1 MTDSAQG
8 IPVWDL
14 PASPGCLTTPSL
26 QRMRT
31 RMTPIEKIRN
41 IAIIAHVDH
50 GKTTLVDAMFKGA
63 HMFRDNQRVQERAMD
78 SNDQERER
86 GITILAKT
94 TSLHWGGYRF
104 NIVDT
109 PGHADFGG
117 EVERVLSMVDSV
129 LLVVDAFDGP
139 MPQTKFVT
147 RKALAL
153 GLRPIVVINKV
164 DRPGARPLWAQDAVL
179 DLLIEL
185 GATEEQLDF
194 PCVFASAKEGYAM
207 MDINDPSET
216 LDPLFDTIVKC
227 VPAPTGDPEAPL
239 QMLLTLMDWS
249 DFVGQIGI
257 GRIVN
262 GTIRVGETV
271 SIVKRDGSIQ
281 TNRVTQLYGFE
292 GLTRIQLQ
300 EAGAGEIIAL
310 AGIPEIRVGET
321 IASLTDPKALEYVD
335 IDEPTISMMFMVN
348 TGPFSGQDGKHVQS
362 RRIRE
367 RLTKELQ
374 HNVALRVE
382 DTDSPDCWKVSGRGE
397 LHLSVLIE
405 TMRREGFELCVS
417 RPEVILHVDEATGEK
432 LEPYED
438 VTIDIPEAYMG
449 VTMEHM
455 GNRKAEMQDMGN
467 EGGRL
472 RLHFKIPSRGLIGFR
487 SEFMTDTRGEGIL
500 HSLFSHYGP
509 YKGELPGR
517 KNGVL
522 ISMDACDAV
531 GFALMNLEERGVIF
545 IHPQTKCYEGMIV
558 GEHAR
563 ENDLVVNVGK
573 AKKLSNMRASGSDEA
588 TRLTPPRE
596 HTLEQA
602 LEYIELDELVE
613 VTPNFIRMRKRVLD
627 SNDRKKSEKRS
638 EA

>member
-1 MTDSAQG
+1 
-8 IPVWDL
+8 
-14 PASPGCLTTPSL
+14 
-26 QRMRT
+26 
-31 RMTPIEKIRN
+31 MTPLEKIRN
-41 IAIIAHVDH
+41 LAIIAHVDH
-50 GKTTLVDAMFKGA
+50 GKTTLVDALFKGA

-164 DRPGARPLWAQDAVL
+164 DRPGARPVWSQDQVF

-194 PCVFASAKEGYAM
+194 PCVFASAKLGYAM
-207 MDINDPSET
+207 LDMNDPSDS
-216 LDPLFDTIVKC
+216 LDPLFDTIVKHC
-227 VPAPTGDPEAPL
+227 PHPTGSPDAPL
-239 QMLLTLMDWS
+239 QMLVTLMDWS

-262 GTIRVGETV
+262 GRIHVGDSV
-271 SIVKRDGSIQ
+271 ALIKRDGTIQ
-281 TNRVTQLYGFE
+281 QQKITQLYGFE

-300 EAGAGEIIAL
+300 EGSAGEIVAI
-310 AGIPEIRVGET
+310 AGIEDIRVGET
-321 IASLTDPKALEYVD
+321 IADANSPTALEYVD

-348 TGPFSGQDGKHVQS
+348 AGPFAGQDGKYIQS

-367 RLTKELQ
+367 RLQKELQ

-382 DTDSPDCWKVSGRGE
+382 DTDSPDSFKVSGRGE

-405 TMRREGFELCVS
+405 SMRREGFELCVS
-417 RPEVILHVDEATGEK
+417 RPEVILHFNDKGEK

-487 SEFMTDTRGEGIL
+487 NEFMTDTRGEGII

-509 YKGELPGR
+509 HKGELTSR

-522 ISMDACDAV
+522 ISMETCESV

-545 IHPQTKCYEGMIV
+545 IQPGTKCYEGMIV

-563 ENDLVVNVGK
+563 ENDLVVNVAK
-573 AKKLSNMRASGSDEA
+573 AKKLSNMRSSGSDEA
-588 TRLTPPRE
+588 TRITPPRE

-602 LEYIELDELVE
+602 LEYIEPDELVE

-627 SNDRKKSEKRS
+627 TNERKKSEKR
-638 EA
+638 ADA

>member
-1 MTDSAQG
+1 
-8 IPVWDL
+8 
-14 PASPGCLTTPSL
+14 
-26 QRMRT
+26 
-31 RMTPIEKIRN
+31 MTPIQKIRN

-50 GKTTLVDAMFKGA
+50 GKTTLVDALFKGA
-63 HMFRDNQRVQERAMD
+63 HMFRDNQKVVERAMD

-94 TSLHWGGYRF
+94 TSLHWSGHRF

-164 DRPGARPLWAQDAVL
+164 DRPGARPHWSQDQVFE
-179 DLLIEL
+179 LLIEL
-185 GATEEQLDF
+185 GATDEQLDF
-194 PCVFASAKEGYAM
+194 CCVFASAKQGYAM
-207 MDINDPSET
+207 LDMNDPAEN
-216 LDPLFDTIVKC
+216 LDPLFDAIVKHC
-227 VPAPTGDPEAPL
+227 PHPKGSPEADL
-239 QMLLTLMDWS
+239 QMLVTLMDYN

-262 GTIRVGETV
+262 GKIKVGEQV
-271 SIVKRDGSIQ
+271 SLVKRDGSVQ
-281 TNRVTQLYGFE
+281 THKVTQLYGFE
-292 GLTRIQLQ
+292 GLTRVPQT
-300 EAGAGEIIAL
+300 EAQAGEIIAI
-310 AGIPEIRVGET
+310 AGIPDIRVGET
-321 IASLTDPKALEYVD
+321 IASAVDPVALPYVE

-348 TGPFSGQDGKHVQS
+348 AGPFAGQDGKHVQS

-367 RLTKELQ
+367 RLMKELQ

-382 DTDSPDCWKVSGRGE
+382 DTETPDSFKVSGRGE

-405 TMRREGFELCVS
+405 SMRREGFELCVS
-417 RPEVILHVDEATGEK
+417 RPEVIIHTNEKGEK
-432 LEPYED
+432 EEPYED
-438 VTIDIPEAYMG
+438 ITVDVPDTYMG
-449 VTMEHM
+449 VVMDKL
-455 GNRKAEMQDMGN
+455 GQRKAEMQDMAN
-467 EGGRL
+467 EMGRV
-472 RLHFKIPSRGLIGFR
+472 RLHFKIPSRGLIGYR

-500 HSLFSHYGP
+500 NALFSHYGP

-522 ISMDACDAV
+522 ISMEQAESV
-531 GFALMNLEERGVIF
+531 GFALMNLEDRGIIF
-545 IHPQTKCYEGMIV
+545 IHPQTKCYEGMII

-563 ENDLVVNVGK
+563 ENDLVVNIAKG
-573 AKKLSNMRASGSDEA
+573 KKLTNMRSSGADEA

-602 LEYIELDELVE
+602 LEYIEDDELVE
-613 VTPNFIRMRKRVLD
+613 VTPNFIRMRKRVLGEA
-627 SNDRKKSEKRS
+627 DRKKAEKRAS
-638 EA
+638 V

>member
-1 MTDSAQG
+1 MTA
-8 IPVWDL
+8 
-14 PASPGCLTTPSL
+14 
-26 QRMRT
+26 
-31 RMTPIEKIRN
+31 IEKIRN

-94 TSLHWGGYRF
+94 TALHWGGYRF

-164 DRPGARPLWAQDAVL
+164 DRPGARPLWAQDSVF
-179 DLLIEL
+179 DLLIQL

-194 PCVFASAKEGYAM
+194 PCVFASAKLGYAM
-207 MDINDPSET
+207 NDVNDESET
-216 LDPLFDTIVKC
+216 MDPLFDTIIRRCPPPK
-227 VPAPTGDPEAPL
+227 GDPEAPL
-239 QMLLTLMDWS
+239 QMLVTLMDYN

-257 GRIVN
+257 GRVVN
-262 GTIRVGETV
+262 GQIKVGEQV
-271 SIVKRDGSIQ
+271 ALVKRDGSVQ
-281 TNRVTQLYGFE
+281 NHRVSMLYGFE
-292 GLTRIQLQ
+292 GLARVNLAQ
-300 EAGAGEIIAL
+300 ASAGEIAAL
-310 AGIPEIRVGET
+310 AGIPDIRVGET
-321 IASLTDPKALEYVD
+321 IAGPDNPQALPYVD

-348 TGPFSGQDGKHVQS
+348 NGPFAGQDGRHTQS

-367 RLTKELQ
+367 RLMKELQ
-374 HNVALRVE
+374 HNVALQVE
-382 DTDSPDCWKVSGRGE
+382 DTDSPDSFKVSGRGE

-417 RPEVILHVDEATGEK
+417 RPEVILHTDPVTGEK
-432 LEPYED
+432 LEPHED
-438 VTIDIPEAYMG
+438 LTVDVPESCMG
-449 VTMEHM
+449 VVMEQL
-455 GNRKAEMQDMGN
+455 GARKAEMQDMAQ
-467 EGGRL
+467 ELGRV
-472 RLHFKIPSRGLIGFR
+472 RLHFKIPSRGLIGYR
-487 SEFMTDTRGEGIL
+487 SEFMTDTRGEGII

-509 YKGELPGR
+509 YRGELPRR

-522 ISMDACDAV
+522 VAMDQSESV
-531 GFALMNLEERGVIF
+531 GYALMNLEDRGIIF
-545 IHPQTKCYEGMIV
+545 IHPNTKCYEGMIV

-563 ENDLVVNVGK
+563 ENDLVVNIAKG
-573 AKKLSNMRASGSDEA
+573 KKLSNMRASGSDEA
-588 TRLTPPRE
+588 TRLTTPKE

-602 LEYIELDELVE
+602 LEYIEEDELVE
-613 VTPNFIRMRKRVLD
+613 VTPNFIRMRKRIL
-627 SNDRKKSEKRS
+627 SENERKKAERR
-638 EA
+638 AAG